1 VVILDTLLD
10 FYIHA
15 ASMLGKRSDES
26 DDAASDK
33 VVFEILSNIVHT
45 FAGIAFFECGRSAI
59 EALPDLSRFCI
70 NWRRCLDGKY
80 IASKSLETNDSQLKR
95 FALEGAANMSRSS
108 RLQNEMISS
117 GILWPLGRLLL
128 GYDPTLDES
137 SGSREHL
144 EDDVGVS
151 QASNNAQARL
161 ATRALGML
169 GGFLHDPKLATPV
182 NCDLQKA
189 IKILLTDPIALLL
202 RNKRTGE
209 VLHTLNTN
217 VESPTRIWN
226 TEMRGELMKILSSV
240 EDQRPE
246 NETQSPADELKPLEG
261 FGYRS
266 LKNEMQIG
274 GVYVRVFNKM
284 GVEKGGLRDIPNPGL
299 FATQLVSFIGRCIN
313 ESKDLPA
320 DWIRL
325 TLPGVVDD
333 SSAIEPV
340 PIMDRRFIMV
350 ISALRTLVRADGLI
364 DDIIFDKSTP
374 IPSVLLSL
382 LELPQDAEVSL
393 VTSQTSS
400 WEQESNFFFT
410 LLKAFEIGCDILSI
424 ISSKQDFAD
433 AVAEQGALWRLLW
446 VLERPGGRE
455 DSSDDNQN
463 SSQVDMLR
471 KQRGWALLESLS
483 SSPSVA
489 DKIVESSAW
498 LELLGILVGYAEFT
512 KVWIARVGAAKTL
525 SRLLWDPKTGQT
537 IGKTDF

>member
-1 VVILDTLLD
+1 
-10 FYIHA
+10 
-15 ASMLGKRSDES
+15 
-26 DDAASDK
+26 
-33 VVFEILSNIVHT
+33 
-45 FAGIAFFECGRSAI
+45 
-59 EALPDLSRFCI
+59 
-70 NWRRCLDGKY
+70 
-80 IASKSLETNDSQLKR
+80 
-95 FALEGAANMSRSS
+95 
-108 RLQNEMISS
+108 
-117 GILWPLGRLLL
+117 
-128 GYDPTLDES
+128 
-137 SGSREHL
+137 
-144 EDDVGVS
+144 
-151 QASNNAQARL
+151 
-161 ATRALGML
+161 
-169 GGFLHDPKLATPV
+169 
-182 NCDLQKA
+182 
-189 IKILLTDPIALLL
+189 
-202 RNKRTGE
+202 
-209 VLHTLNTN
+209 
-217 VESPTRIWN
+217 
-226 TEMRGELMKILSSV
+226 
-240 EDQRPE
+240 
-246 NETQSPADELKPLEG
+246 
-261 FGYRS
+261 
-266 LKNEMQIG
+266 
-274 GVYVRVFNKM
+274 
-284 GVEKGGLRDIPNPGL
+284 
-299 FATQLVSFIGRCIN
+299 
-313 ESKDLPA
+313 
-320 DWIRL
+320 
-325 TLPGVVDD
+325 
-333 SSAIEPV
+333 
-340 PIMDRRFIMV
+340 MV

-400 WEQESNFFFT
+400 WEQESNFFFS